1 MPGFEFSVPYNGD
14 MRTIPEILALQG
26 TGRNRIREIFL
37 SGPADFAGS
46 GRVAPGI
53 TIEEF
58 GDLCDMVH
66 DAGVR
71 VNLVLNSVCEG
82 IEWYTAEN
90 MNQLMGYLNHAHR
103 NLGVEALTVANPI
116 IIALVRDHFPD
127 MEVSASVLSQ
137 VDCVHKAKSVL
148 TAGAKVCT
156 PDVNINRDMDML
168 KRIAD
173 TGLELKVMV
182 NEGCM
187 RGCAYRQF
195 HFNAM
200 SHLAK
205 DVSHVGVDA
214 DPQAFYKTVNQIAF
228 KLFFGNCNHLL
239 DEDHAALL
247 KSGWIRP
254 EDVKQYAGV
263 THFFKISGRTIPREQ
278 LVRLVRAYMEESYE
292 GNFFDLMDSSLKTF
306 AMRHGAHLDNKA
318 LGDAGLFSQLST
330 CGERCETCSW
340 CRDTIDELLELER

>member
-14 MRTIPEILALQG
+14 MQTVPELLALQG
-26 TGRNRIREIFL
+26 TGGNRIRELFL

-53 TIEEF
+53 TLEDF
-58 GDLCDMVH
+58 GDICDIVH

-90 MNQLMGYLNHAHR
+90 VRTLMGYLGHAH
-103 NLGVEALTVANPI
+103 NELGVEALTVANPI
-116 IIALVRDHFPD
+116 IIALVRDHFPE

-137 VDCVHKAKSVL
+137 VDCVHKAKSVVA
-148 TAGAKVCT
+148 AGAKVCT
-156 PDVNINRDMDML
+156 PDVNINRDLDML
-168 KRIAD
+168 RRIANA
-173 TGLELKVMV
+173 GLELKVMV

-214 DPQAFYKTVNQIAF
+214 DPQSFYKTVNQIAF

-254 EDVKQYAGV
+254 EDLKEYAEV
-263 THFFKISGRTIPREQ
+263 THFFKISGRTIPRAQ
-278 LVRLVRAYMEESYE
+278 LVRLVRAYMEESYD

-306 AMRHGAHLDNKA
+306 AMRHGAIMDNKA
-318 LGDAGLFSQLST
+318 LGDAGAFKQLST
-330 CGERCETCSW
+330 CGERCEECSW
-340 CRDTIDELLELER
+340 CASTVDDLLSLER